1 MKKERG
7 LYKRLDHGIYPGAGG
22 DCLSEEPYRKNLSV
36 VHICTMEQKPIAV

>member
-1 MKKERG
+1 MEKERG
-7 LYKRLDHGIYPGAGG
+7 FYKRLDHGIYPGG